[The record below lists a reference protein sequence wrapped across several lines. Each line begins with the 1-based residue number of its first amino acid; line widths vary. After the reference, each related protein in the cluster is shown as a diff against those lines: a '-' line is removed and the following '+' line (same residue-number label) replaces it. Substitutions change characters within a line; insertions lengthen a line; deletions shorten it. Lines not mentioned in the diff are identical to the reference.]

1 MIAPIVAI
9 MMDQIRPP
17 PPMPMRLPRKP
28 PTMAPAIPSRMVIIK
43 PPGSSPGMINLA
55 SAPAIPPTMIQKI
68 NAPSIVASFGR
79 LATLYCTPLY
89 DGGKHMFRT
98 NSKRHNIIAYEAPRI
113 PVFCGAVI
121 MASIREIR
129 RITMN
134 FDPTDQQRRW
144 RDLARDF
151 AQNEIR
157 PSAAELDREQKF
169 PYDIIAD
176 MAQLGLMGLT
186 LPQEY
191 GGSGGDF
198 VTYNLALEEISRA
211 DTSVGI
217 TMEAHI
223 SLGCSPLVAYGTP
236 EQKERYLPKCAAGE
250 NLWAF
255 GLTEEEAGTDA
266 GGTRT
271 TARLEDE
278 HWVIDGSKKWITN
291 SGTDITGGVTVIA
304 RTGTRENGKT
314 ELTAIIVPQDTPG
327 YTRGP
332 GYEKLGWRASD
343 QHPLYFDNCRVP
355 EENLLGERGK
365 GFRQFLATLDGGR
378 VAVAALSVG
387 LAQACL
393 DEALARAKEREQF
406 GRSIS
411 GFQAIQFKLADMAM
425 EIELA
430 RNMVLKA
437 AWLRDMG
444 RSFGREASMAKV
456 FASEAAKRAAD
467 GAVQIW
473 GGEGFMETSAVAR
486 YWRQVKINEIGEGT
500 SEINRQIIARSL
512 LAETS
517 AKAELL
523 AQ

>member
-1 MIAPIVAI
+1 MPPI
-9 MMDQIRPP
+9 RGT
-17 PPMPMRLPRKP
+17 R
-28 PTMAPAIPSRMVIIK
+28 
-43 PPGSSPGMINLA
+43 
-55 SAPAIPPTMIQKI
+55 
-68 NAPSIVASFGR
+68 
-79 LATLYCTPLY
+79 
-89 DGGKHMFRT
+89 RT
-98 NSKRHNIIAYEAPRI
+98 A
-113 PVFCGAVI
+113 
-121 MASIREIR
+121 
-129 RITMN
+129 MN
-134 FDPTDQQRRW
+134 FDPTDEQRRW

-151 AQNEIR
+151 AQSEIR
-157 PSAAELDREQKF
+157 PRAAELDREQKF
-169 PYDIIAD
+169 PYDIIAE
-176 MAQLGLMGLT
+176 MARLGLLGLT
-186 LPQEY
+186 LPEEY

-223 SLGCSPLVAYGTP
+223 SLGCAPLATFGTR
-236 EQKERYLPKCAAGE
+236 EQKEKFLSKCATGE
-250 NLWAF
+250 RLWAF

-271 TARLEDE
+271 TADLTGGE
-278 HWVIDGSKKWITN
+278 WVINGSKKWITN

-304 RTGTRENGKT
+304 RTGTRENAKP
-314 ELTAIIVPQDTPG
+314 ELTAIIVPQDAPG
-327 YTRGP
+327 YSRGP
-332 GYEKLGWRASD
+332 AYDKLGWRASD
-343 QHPLYFDNCRVP
+343 QHPLNFEDCSVP

-387 LAQACL
+387 LAQACF
-393 DEALARAKEREQF
+393 DEALERAKEREQF

-467 GAVQIW
+467 QAAQIW
-473 GGEGFMETSAVAR
+473 GGEGFMEGSAVAR

-512 LAETS
+512 LAGS
-517 AKAELL
+517 AEEAKEQMV

>member
-1 MIAPIVAI
+1 
-9 MMDQIRPP
+9 
-17 PPMPMRLPRKP
+17 
-28 PTMAPAIPSRMVIIK
+28 
-43 PPGSSPGMINLA
+43 
-55 SAPAIPPTMIQKI
+55 
-68 NAPSIVASFGR
+68 
-79 LATLYCTPLY
+79 
-89 DGGKHMFRT
+89 
-98 NSKRHNIIAYEAPRI
+98 
-113 PVFCGAVI
+113 
-121 MASIREIR
+121 
-129 RITMN
+129 MN
-134 FDPTDQQRRW
+134 FDPTEEQRRW

-151 AQNEIR
+151 AQSEIR
-157 PSAAELDREQKF
+157 PRAAELDREQKF
-169 PYDIIAD
+169 PYDIIAE
-176 MAQLGLMGLT
+176 MARLGLLGLT
-186 LPQEY
+186 LPEEY

-223 SLGCSPLVAYGTP
+223 SLGCAPLATFGTR
-236 EQKERYLPKCAAGE
+236 EQKEKFLSKCATGE
-250 NLWAF
+250 RLWAF

-271 TARLEDE
+271 TADLTGGE
-278 HWVIDGSKKWITN
+278 WVINGSKKWITN

-304 RTGTRENGKT
+304 RTGTRENAKP
-314 ELTAIIVPQDTPG
+314 ELTAIIVPQDAPG
-327 YTRGP
+327 YSRGP
-332 GYEKLGWRASD
+332 AYDKLGWRASD
-343 QHPLYFDNCRVP
+343 QHPLNFEDCSVP

-387 LAQACL
+387 LAQACF
-393 DEALARAKEREQF
+393 DEALERAKEREQF

-467 GAVQIW
+467 QAAQIW
-473 GGEGFMETSAVAR
+473 GGEGFMEGSAVAR

-512 LAETS
+512 LAGS
-517 AKAELL
+517 AEEAKEQMV